1 MKNLIKTYFHYTKAE
16 RNGAIILLILS
27 ISGFIAPVFFPYL
40 SKNAFSEHSID
51 KQLKRKEGRPV
62 FAVESQALISPNEGE
77 KKNSELLPLV
87 RSVDELPEPK
97 LVPFDPNTAEDSL
110 LLGLGFSPK
119 LVQTLQNYRQKGGRF
134 RKKEDLK
141 KLYGLSQ
148 EQYQQ
153 LLPYV
158 RITKSGNLKD
168 KASWTIDI
176 NRADTLEWQKLYG
189 IGPAY
194 ARRINRFRD
203 ALGGFY
209 NIDQVAATYGLPDS
223 TFQHIKPQLVLSPL
237 FRHLRINQADEETL
251 KAHPY
256 INWKQARILIKYSHH
271 NGPYNDLERLKGS
284 MAFSAEEL
292 SKLEP
297 YLKFD

>member
-1 MKNLIKTYFHYTKAE
+1 MIDRADTIK
-16 RNGAIILLILS
+16 
-27 ISGFIAPVFFPYL
+27 
-40 SKNAFSEHSID
+40 
-51 KQLKRKEGRPV
+51 
-62 FAVESQALISPNEGE
+62 
-77 KKNSELLPLV
+77 
-87 RSVDELPEPK
+87 
-97 LVPFDPNTAEDSL
+97 
-110 LLGLGFSPK
+110 
-119 LVQTLQNYRQKGGRF
+119 
-134 RKKEDLK
+134 LK
-141 KLYGLSQ
+141 KLYG
-148 EQYQQ
+148 
-153 LLPYV
+153 
-158 RITKSGNLKD
+158 
-168 KASWTIDI
+168 
-176 NRADTLEWQKLYG
+176 
-189 IGPAY
+189 IGLAY

-256 INWKQARILIKYSHH
+256 INWKQSPMLIQYRQHH
-271 NGPYNDLERLKGS
+271 GPYNDLESLKGS